1 MALTILN
8 NIAAIAAENQ
18 LNITSSSLDSTLEQ
32 LSSGSRINSGA
43 DDPAGLAIANGLA
56 ANIAALTQ
64 SSSNA
69 TDGVGELQVA
79 DGALSQVTTLLN
91 RAVTLATESAT
102 DTVSNTQRVALDSEY
117 QSIKAEIDSI
127 GSTTNY
133 NGGQVFTNNTLN
145 VFLSDGSTSGSS
157 TIGVATGLL
166 SSTDLGIGGTQ
177 ATATLTQQPAV
188 GAQLATATLE
198 GGNFTAGTAS
208 STLTAGTITGSTF
221 NTGTITSSGVT
232 PTDGDSVTVDGVAYV
247 FKTALTAATT
257 LDQVLIGGNATT
269 AFANLTDAIN
279 NNTATPAAGAS
290 VGTTGYGTDT
300 VGNPAAT
307 AVLTNPTTITLSER
321 VNGAAAAAVAV
332 SATDPSVTLS
342 GLSGG
347 ATGNLTGGVTGSS
360 ITLTG
365 AQTYQF
371 VNALSSTV
379 GAGVT
384 VNGGITGEVLLGSS
398 TAQSLA
404 NLEGAVNGTATLGV
418 GGQAGTGTA
427 ADTVLWAGA
436 PAAGTITFTADS
448 AGTTLNATTPT
459 VSAPSVGTFSAF
471 AGGGNASTVTL
482 EGQIYNFVTKVIGTA
497 TNQVLIGTSQLATLA
512 NLTNAIND
520 NNNDTAGSGASGTG
534 FYTSAANAAAS
545 AGTATPSGIVLTA
558 LVGTFPAASGNN
570 ITLTNTAGATGAFSG
585 GAAAINAGGAVVAGD
600 AVDVGGQTYNFV
612 TSLSTTPVAN
622 QVVVG
627 SSEGVTFANLAN
639 AVNGSP
645 TGAGTTYSSN
655 TNANTAATASVT
667 ATPLSVVFTATEGGT
682 AGNSLVATATP
693 EGTVPDLSFGSGALA
708 GFTGGGKVPSDLLT
722 SGDAQSA
729 LTLIDSAV
737 AQVAALRGNIGGTV
751 NRLQSASNVIN
762 NQVQNLTAAENNVTA
777 ADIPTAVANLTQY
790 SILEQTGISALA
802 QANQQQQLVLKLLT

>member
-43 DDPAGLAIANGLA
+43 DDPAGLAIANGLE

-145 VFLSDGSTSGSS
+145 VFLSDGSVSGSS

-166 SSTDLGIGGTQ
+166 SSTDLGVGGTQ
-177 ATATLTQQPAV
+177 ATATLTQQGEVNA
-188 GAQLATATLE
+188 AAATANLA
-198 GGNFTAGTAS
+198 GGQFTAGTATS
-208 STLTAGTITGSTF
+208 VFTAGTVVGSTQATGTVTTNGNTPNVGDQVTVGGTTYTFETTLAANNQVQIGGSGATALANLVAAVNLSAGSLTAAGGAYWESAINATASGSAAGNIATFTSRANGAVAVPLAVTTNVGASLTASGSGSLTGGTTGSTV
-221 NTGTITSSGVT
+221 S
-232 PTDGDSVTVDGVAYV
+232 
-247 FKTALTAATT
+247 
-257 LDQVLIGGNATT
+257 IGGT
-269 AFANLTDAIN
+269 
-279 NNTATPAAGAS
+279 
-290 VGTTGYGTDT
+290 
-300 VGNPAAT
+300 
-307 AVLTNPTTITLSER
+307 
-321 VNGAAAAAVAV
+321 
-332 SATDPSVTLS
+332 
-342 GLSGG
+342 
-347 ATGNLTGGVTGSS
+347 
-360 ITLTG
+360 
-365 AQTYQF
+365 TYQF
-371 VNALSSTV
+371 VTALDSVVAANAATNAGIADQVLV
-379 GAGVT
+379 G
-384 VNGGITGEVLLGSS
+384 NS
-398 TAQSLA
+398 TAQSLT
-404 NLEGAVNGTATLGV
+404 NLAEAVNHTQGGDEGV
-418 GGQAGTGTA
+418 GGQYGANTAQNTLVSAGT
-427 ADTVLWAGA
+427 
-436 PAAGTITFTADS
+436 PAAGVLTFTALA
-448 AGTTLNATTPT
+448 AGATLNGTTPT
-459 VSAPSVGTFSAF
+459 VSSAGVGTFSTF
-471 AGGGNASTVTL
+471 AGGGNPSTVTL
-482 EGQIYNFVTKVIGTA
+482 GATTYTFVSAVNNA
-497 TNQVLIGTSQLATLA
+497 NAYDQVLIGTSQLATLA
-512 NLTNAIND
+512 NLANAV
-520 NNNDTAGSGASGTG
+520 NNANTDTAGSGGVGVGYYSQGAAN
-534 FYTSAANAAAS
+534 TSATAGTAAAS
-545 AGTATPSGIVLTA
+545 GLTFTAIATGVT
-558 LVGTFPAASGNN
+558 GNN
-570 ITLTNTAGATGAFSG
+570 IVLTNTAGATGFFSG
-585 GAAAINAGGAVVAGD
+585 GAAQINAGGNVVAGD
-600 AVDVGGQTYNFV
+600 AVNVGGQTYNFV
-612 TSLSTTPVAN
+612 TALSTTPTAN
-622 QVVVG
+622 QIVVG
-627 SSEGVTFANLAN
+627 TSEAATFANLAN
-639 AVNGSP
+639 AVNGAP

-655 TNANTAATASVT
+655 TVANASVTAATT
-667 ATPLSVVFTATEGGT
+667 ATPLSVVFTATQGGT
-682 AGNSLVATATP
+682 AGNALVATATP
-693 EGTVPDLSFGSGALA
+693 EGTVPDLSFGTGTTA

-722 SGDAQSA
+722 SADAQSA